1 MPPHIQKDGK
11 RENNM
16 QILLT
21 TTKKI
26 MNSGPHT
33 ITSTQPFKQSTTIN
47 GIVTP
52 HLNKKTITSN
62 LSFNENEKQT
72 K

>member
-1 MPPHIQKDGK
+1 
-11 RENNM
+11 M

-21 TTKKI
+21 NTDTGKI
-26 MNSGPHT
+26 LNSGPHT

-47 GIVTP
+47 GVVTP
-52 HLNKKTITSN
+52 HLNPKPITSN
-62 LSFNENEKQT
+62 QTINNNVKQD

>member
-1 MPPHIQKDGK
+1 
-11 RENNM
+11 M

-21 TTKKI
+21 NTDTRKI
-26 MNSGPHT
+26 LNSGPHT

-47 GIVTP
+47 GVVTP
-52 HLNKKTITSN
+52 HLNPKPITSN
-62 LSFNENEKQT
+62 QAINNNGKQD

>member
-1 MPPHIQKDGK
+1 
-11 RENNM
+11 M

-26 MNSGPHT
+26 MNCGPHT

-52 HLNKKTITSN
+52 HLNKKNITSN
-62 LSFNENEKQT
+62 LPFNKKGNQGSSI
-72 K
+72 

>member
-1 MPPHIQKDGK
+1 
-11 RENNM
+11 M

-21 TTKKI
+21 NTNTRKI
-26 MNSGPHT
+26 LNNGPHT

-47 GIVTP
+47 GVVTP
-52 HLNKKTITSN
+52 HLNPKPITSN
-62 LSFNENEKQT
+62 QSINNNGKQD